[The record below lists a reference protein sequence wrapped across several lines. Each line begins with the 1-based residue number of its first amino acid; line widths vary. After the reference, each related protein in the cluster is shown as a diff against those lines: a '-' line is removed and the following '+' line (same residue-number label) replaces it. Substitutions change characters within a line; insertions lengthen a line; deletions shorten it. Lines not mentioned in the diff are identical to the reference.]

1 MNGGAEAG
9 RKYTLSQRYSHHAHN
24 TSVRV
29 NDLPVHEFHFSSNQ
43 PDSRPG
49 RACCCS

>member
-1 MNGGAEAG
+1 
-9 RKYTLSQRYSHHAHN
+9 
-24 TSVRV
+24 
-29 NDLPVHEFHFSSNQ
+29 LPVHEFHFSSNQ